1 MADAPLAAGVGRRLP
16 GTLPLLAGQV
26 GYQFRL
32 LLATPSAL
40 AIGVGLPVVL
50 LIVSNAKSGGD
61 GPAKMAGYAVLGL
74 TMAAWNTH
82 GVRLVAARELGILRR
97 WRAAPL
103 PRWCYFAG
111 RIAATSLFATLAALV
126 TLLAGVLFAG
136 ITLSAAAALAAL
148 PVLVA
153 GALAWSAASTAMSSV
168 VPNTGA
174 ASPAFLLTYFPVIL
188 VSGALGPI
196 SGLPHWLATVA
207 SYLPAEPVI
216 DTVGRALGHGPVFS
230 ARDLLVLAAW
240 VVGGLAVA
248 SARFRWE
255 PYRPAQHRAGRERA
269 SSRDGRDSGTR
280 TLPAYLGPV
289 TIDSPPGTAGS
300 FAPVEGAKESS
311 NRGGTKCGEDP
322 TGPASRRWRARAR
335 W

>member
-1 MADAPLAAGVGRRLP
+1 MTDATPGAGAGRRLP
-16 GTLPLLAGQV
+16 GVLPLLAAQV

-50 LIVSNAKSGGD
+50 LIVSNGKSGGD
-61 GPAKMAGYAVLGL
+61 GPAKVAGYAVLGL

-136 ITLSAAAALAAL
+136 ITLSAGAALAAL
-148 PVLVA
+148 PALVA

-196 SGLPHWLATVA
+196 SGLPHWLATLA

-216 DTVGRALGHGPVFS
+216 DTVGRALGHAAAFS
-230 ARDLLVLAAW
+230 PHDLLVLAAW
-240 VVGGLAVA
+240 IVIGLAVA
-248 SARFRWE
+248 SARFSWE
-255 PYRPAQHRAGRERA
+255 PRPPAQRRPRRPA
-269 SSRDGRDSGTR
+269 
-280 TLPAYLGPV
+280 
-289 TIDSPPGTAGS
+289 
-300 FAPVEGAKESS
+300 
-311 NRGGTKCGEDP
+311 
-322 TGPASRRWRARAR
+322 ASR
-335 W
+335 